1 MSQRDLIPMNK
12 RSEDEAKEM
21 GRKGGIN
28 SGKARLRKK
37 HGRELV
43 RALLDMREPDKR
55 VLQELADTFGLTE
68 KDVTKEV
75 AMHARQIDKAIR
87 KADTNAF
94 NAVNKA
100 SGLIEDAEAPQTVQ
114 IVIGQEVVKAAQ
126 KWGAKK

>member
-1 MSQRDLIPMNK
+1 MNEQNLIPTTQ
-12 RSEDEAKEM
+12 RSEDEVRAM
-21 GRKGGIN
+21 QRKGGIN

-43 RALLDMREPDKR
+43 RALLECREPDDR
-55 VLQELADTFGLTE
+55 VVAELAAAYGLTDKE
-68 KDVTKEV
+68 VTKEV
-75 AMHARQIDKAIR
+75 AMHARQIEKAIR